1 MIQLN
6 NINKSYSLGSHT
18 VHAVKDV
25 NLLIEKGEFTAIVGP
40 SGSGKSTLMNIIGC
54 IDTPD
59 SGSVMYDETPI
70 DYSSLTHLSAFRAG
84 KLGFIFQSFN
94 LIPVLSAYENIEY
107 PLLLNGL
114 GRKERKKRI
123 EEIADKV
130 GLAQFL
136 AHKPAELSGGQ
147 KQRVA
152 IARSLI
158 NQPAVV
164 LADEPTA
171 NLDEETS
178 HTIISLMKE
187 LNKNNTTTFLIT
199 THDPL
204 VRLYTDREILL
215 KDGRVIKNEMEVA
228 S

>member
-1 MIQLN
+1 MIKLN
-6 NINKSYSLGSHT
+6 HINKNYQLGQHT
-18 VHAVKDV
+18 VHALKDIDIE
-25 NLLIEKGEFTAIVGP
+25 IEKGEFLAIVGP

-59 SGSVMYDETPI
+59 SGSVTLDQTLI
-70 DYSSLTHLSAFRAG
+70 DYSSLTRLSALRAS
-84 KLGFIFQSFN
+84 KLGFVFQSFN
-94 LIPVLSAYENIEY
+94 LIPVLNAYENIEY
-107 PLLLNGL
+107 PLLLTNL
-114 GRKERKKRI
+114 SKKERKKRI
-123 EEIADKV
+123 DAISEKV
-130 GLAQFL
+130 GLTPFL
-136 AHKPAELSGGQ
+136 SHKPKELSGGQ

-158 NQPAVV
+158 NEPSIV

-178 HTIISLMKE
+178 HTIISLMKD
-187 LNKNNTTTFLIT
+187 LNSDLNSTFLIT

-204 VRLYTDREILL
+204 VRMYTDREIPL
-215 KDGRVIKNEMEVA
+215 KDGRVLDNKMEAA